1 MAYLDI
7 ENEMRAVDSKHRT
20 FYDHIPEDEIKHFSA
35 FVMMK
40 WAANVDASP
49 AVQEYY
55 LRSANINANINMWNL
70 KAHPK
75 LQWLCISTI
84 SPGIGKFRHN
94 WLKAKA
100 KEKEAKVS
108 KSAPSAKKVLMELY
122 PHYKEDDIDLM
133 TKLITKEELNAII
146 RDHGNG
152 K

>member
-7 ENEMRAVDSKHRT
+7 TNEMLAVDTKKRN
-20 FYDHIPEDEIKHFSA
+20 FYDNIPEEEIKHFSG

-49 AVQEYY
+49 AIQEYY
-55 LRSANINANINMWNL
+55 LRSANINANINMFNL
-70 KAHPK
+70 KNYPK
-75 LQWLCISTI
+75 LQWLCLSTV

-94 WLKAKA
+94 WFPVKK
-100 KEKEAKVS
+100 KEAAEKVS

-133 TKLITKEELNAII
+133 VKFITKEELNAII